1 MVPFNSN
8 FPSPLR
14 PRPMD
19 QAVAK
24 KTLQELIRR
33 EDLRNKI
40 CADCSNPNPQWASL
54 RCVGYHSCLP
64 ALSHPPSHVSFAIF
78 LCLQC
83 AGTHRGFGV
92 HVRYAHPDCSLT
104 APGIHHVHHPQLRT
118 IGVDGYMAGRPDQ
131 TDDREPP
138 PKSSPNRC
146 FDETTQLGGNGPFLS
161 FVESYAPADQGG
173 YKSEMSPHE
182 KYHCWAAAQ
191 YKSKVRKALL
201 AQRSPV

>member
-14 PRPMD
+14 PRLMD

-54 RCVGYHSCLP
+54 RCVGYHSCVP
-64 ALSHPPSHVSFAIF
+64 ALSHPTSYVSFAIF

-92 HVRYAHPDCSLT
+92 HVRYADPDSSLT
-104 APGIHHVHHPQLRT
+104 VPRVHDVHHRQLRP
-118 IGVDGYMAGRPDQ
+118 IGVDGYMAGRSDQ

-138 PKSSPNRC
+138 PKGSPSRFLTRLC
-146 FDETTQLGGNGPFLS
+146 SWGGT
-161 FVESYAPADQGG
+161 A
-173 YKSEMSPHE
+173 
-182 KYHCWAAAQ
+182 
-191 YKSKVRKALL
+191 
-201 AQRSPV
+201 RS